1 MTGATNWSD
10 RNANFDFVSKKIENK
25 KATTINLRQT
35 KKQQLTTWTTGGI
48 WQLQVKKV

>member
-10 RNANFDFVSKKIENK
+10 RNANFDFVSKKIQNE
-25 KATTINLRQT
+25 KATTINLAN
-35 KKQQLTTWTTGGI
+35 KKQQLTTWMTGSV